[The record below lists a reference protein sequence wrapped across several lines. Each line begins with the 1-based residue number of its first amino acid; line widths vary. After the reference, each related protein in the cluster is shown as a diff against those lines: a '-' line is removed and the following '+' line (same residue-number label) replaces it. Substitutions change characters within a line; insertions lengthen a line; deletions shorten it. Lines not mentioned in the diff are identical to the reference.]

1 MNRSELTA
9 FRGAQQRPCRCA
21 RRKARGAGAIEFAV
35 AAPILLGLLLAIV
48 DLGRYLIAA
57 QLAAAASSAVADL
70 ASQTEG
76 FTPEM
81 DPAMVT
87 TGREL
92 AVLARAAT
100 EIARP
105 VDLTTDGVIIVT
117 VLVNSGGGAEVA
129 WQRRWGR
136 TDIAATITAADT
148 RGVAVASGDSVVF
161 AEVAGVF
168 RPWLLS
174 GRILGLSDS
183 FAYRSVSVR
192 RARLGGPSL
201 AR

>member
-1 MNRSELTA
+1 MSRSE
-9 FRGAQQRPCRCA
+9 
-21 RRKARGAGAIEFAV
+21 RGAGAVEFAV
-35 AAPILLGLLLAIV
+35 AAPILLGLLLAII

-81 DPAMVT
+81 DPTAVV

-105 VDLTTDGVIIVT
+105 VDLTTDGTIIVT
-117 VLVNSGGGAEVA
+117 VIVNSGSGAEVA

-136 TDIAATITAADT
+136 SDIPASITVADT
-148 RGVAVASGDSVVF
+148 RGVAVPAGDSVVF

-174 GRILGLSDS
+174 GRILGLSD
-183 FAYRSVSVR
+183 ALGYRSVSVR

>member
-1 MNRSELTA
+1 MNPSE
-9 FRGAQQRPCRCA
+9 RPAGRQTCWRA
-21 RRKARGAGAIEFAV
+21 RRRRRRGAGAVEFAV
-35 AAPILLGLLLAIV
+35 AAPILLGMLLATV

-57 QLAAAASSAVADL
+57 QLAASASSAVADL
-70 ASQTEG
+70 ASQTED

-81 DPAMVT
+81 DPALVT

-105 VDLTTDGVIIVT
+105 VDLTTDGAIIVT
-117 VLVNSGGGAEVA
+117 VVVNPGSGAELG

-136 TDIAATITAADT
+136 SDIPATVSASDT
-148 RGVAVASGDSVVF
+148 RGIAVAAGDSVVF

-174 GRILGLSDS
+174 GRMLGLSEPM
-183 FAYRSVSVR
+183 AYRSVAVR